1 MSKGKSVFISYSS
14 HDTAF
19 VGKLIGI
26 LDDIGVSYWKA
37 PEMIPAG
44 SSYARE
50 IPQAIRECEVFLL
63 VLSKRSQLS
72 IWVEKEIDSAIYN
85 HKTIIPFQID
95 SVPLSETYRFYL
107 NNVQMISYA
116 DNPKKAEEELKAQLT
131 MLLNLDMVDDKS
143 DDTAKN
149 QTPKTAKRKVRS
161 LSMNRVPIEC
171 EYCGGELLRIGMGT
185 YECKNC
191 GRENYD
197 DFQTIRNYL
206 ESAGATSATR
216 IERDTGVPRR
226 IIDYF
231 FREEYLEIPKHS
243 SVRISCS
250 KCGAPI
256 RTGTL
261 CDNCKNINRVSDIKP
276 KKDVWHTPRRY

>member
-1 MSKGKSVFISYSS
+1 MSKKKSVFISYSS
-14 HDTAF
+14 HDAAF
-19 VGKLIGI
+19 VSKLIGI

-85 HKTIIPFQID
+85 HKTIIPVQID
-95 SVPLSETYRFYL
+95 FVPLSETYRFYL
-107 NNVQMISYA
+107 NNVQMIAYA
-116 DNPKKAEEELKAQLT
+116 DNPKKAEMELKSQLT
-131 MLLNLDMVDDKS
+131 MLLDVGKDAPLEVEAAPKDN
-143 DDTAKN
+143 AK
-149 QTPKTAKRKVRS
+149 TPKRMIKS
-161 LSMNRVPIEC
+161 LSMNRIPVEC
-171 EYCGGELLRIGMGT
+171 EYCGGELMRVGMGT

-197 DFQTIRNYL
+197 DFQIIRNYL
-206 ESAGATSATR
+206 ENAGAASATV
-216 IERDTGVPRR
+216 IERDTGIPRR

-231 FREEYLEIPKHS
+231 FREEYLEIPKLS
-243 SVRISCS
+243 SVRILCT

-256 RTGTL
+256 RTGTI
-261 CDNCKNINRVSDIKP
+261 CDSCKAGSNRREIKE
-276 KKDVWHTPRRY
+276 KKDVWHTRRRF